1 MVRVDIGAGALDVW
15 VESSGTKLE
24 EHRLQALD
32 AQAKQECHV
41 ASVADEV
48 TSQYDP
54 SMPCPLM
61 RSCLFG

>member
-15 VESSGTKLE
+15 VESSGSKLE
-24 EHRLQALD
+24 EHQLQALN
-32 AQAKQECHV
+32 AHAKQECYV

-54 SMPCPLM
+54 STPCSLM
-61 RSCLFG
+61 RSSLFG